1 MTKLLVCMFIASVF
15 FCFSLNAQ
23 ILECVMVNNPNLGL
37 QLAKYKF
44 EKLRAKNGTT
54 YNKATT
60 SETAVNFTAMTELG
74 IEIIQLEKKPLVD
87 QGIEVYNAISTVTYK
102 NGMSTGDLPMLCY
115 DVLAMNKVRAQNG
128 QQQSPITIKD
138 W

>member
-1 MTKLLVCMFIASVF
+1 MKKFLVSIFMLSVF

-23 ILECVMVNNPNLGL
+23 ILECVMVDNPNLGL

-44 EKLRAKNGTT
+44 EKLRSINGTM
-54 YNKATT
+54 YNQAAT
-60 SETAVNFTAMTELG
+60 SETTVTFLAMTELG
-74 IEIIQLEKKPLVD
+74 IEIIQLEKKPFVD
-87 QGIEVYNAISTVTYK
+87 QKIEVYNAISTVTYK

-115 DVLAMNKVRAQNG
+115 DVIAMNKIRAQNG
-128 QQQSPITIKD
+128 KKQSPITIKD